1 VKENFVL
8 TFIAVALLGYLV
20 GSLPAGYIAGRI
32 AGIDIRKVGSG
43 NIGATNVLRVLGKRF
58 GYAVFLVDFLKGV
71 GAVVLSIFIAKS
83 GRQSESMW
91 ELCATLSGV
100 CCVIGHVYPVWLRFR
115 GGKGVATSIGVL
127 FGLVPLAALIMS
139 TVWILTFETTR
150 YVSVASITAALALPI
165 TVGAMFW
172 LKYLNTP
179 VLFYLSL
186 CLAAVVVV
194 RHRSNISRLRNGTEP
209 RFVRK

>member
-1 VKENFVL
+1 ML
-8 TFIAVALLGYLV
+8 TLISVALIGYLV
-20 GSLPAGYIAGRI
+20 GSFPAGYIAGRI
-32 AGIDIRKVGSG
+32 AGIDIRNAGSG
-43 NIGATNVLRVLGKRF
+43 NIGATNVLRVLGKPF

-71 GAVVLSIFIAKS
+71 GAVVLSVFIAKS
-83 GRQSESMW
+83 GRQSETML
-91 ELCATLSGV
+91 ELCATLSGA

-127 FGLVPLAALIMS
+127 FGLVPLAALVMS
-139 TVWILTFETTR
+139 TVWILTFEATR
-150 YVSVASITAALALPI
+150 YVSVASIAAALALPI
-165 TVGAMFW
+165 TVGAMFV

-179 VLFYLSL
+179 VLFYFSL

-194 RHRSNISRLRNGTEP
+194 RHRSNISRLRKGTEP

>member
-1 VKENFVL
+1 VL

>member
-1 VKENFVL
+1 ML